1 MSTHNNL
8 DKICVAI
15 VVGSL
20 VLTGLFMN
28 GEALGI
34 TKIVDE
40 DAQQNSDSV
49 YFTTNDQNG
58 NWDTSGATVITLTGD
73 GVTISGKGAYT
84 VDGNVVITN
93 AGYYVVSGTLTDG
106 YISVDAYNSSKV
118 FIMLDGAEINCSD
131 DACIRVDQAEK
142 VFLTLAEGSQN
153 TLSSG
158 SSYCTEALNDGTD
171 GAIYAHD
178 DLTINGS
185 GSLTVTAQYRHG
197 IAAKDDLVI
206 TGGTITVTAEADA
219 IHANDSLRIK
229 EATITADAGD
239 DGLVTSNEEENGYF
253 YIESGTLDI
262 TASDDAIHTTGD
274 ITFAGGSVTIDA
286 GDDGVHS
293 DSNIYIQGGTILIED
308 CYEGIEALNIDVS
321 GGDVTVYPQD
331 DGLNA
336 NGGSGDMFGG
346 GGMGG
351 MGGPGGGHGGGPGG
365 GYGGGQT
372 GDGQSSDSGSGEQM
386 GGMGGPAGGHG
397 GRPGGDQSGD
407 SGSGEQMSG
416 MPDGEMPARPDA
428 ESADGEMPTRPD
440 MGSTDGEMPTPPD
453 MGSTRDG
460 QMPPDMGSTESGQM
474 PSDMN
479 SGQDN
484 AQTTADTSGSE
495 SYIKISG
502 GTITIINETGNDA
515 DGLDS
520 NGDILISGGTVYISL
535 VGTGSNNAVDYGSE
549 SGGVAEISGGTII
562 ACGASSMAEAFD
574 TSSTQASILYN
585 TSATVEAGTTLAIED
600 ADGNVLISWD
610 VPCSFSSALISCP
623 EMQVGGTY
631 TVVFGDNAE
640 EITLSEVAASY
651 GDAQSSGYGGDM
663 NWGGMKSRK
672 DQQSNASGGGTD
684 SEAGSETAS
693 ETERPQGGPGEGQTP
708 PDMSQGGEGRTA
720 VGESQDGEG
729 QAAAGESQS
738 GEGQVAAGESQDG
751 EGRTAAGESQGGEGQ
766 VAAGESQSGEGRT
779 AAGESQGGEGRTA
792 AGESR
797 EGMTGGPAMQDQ
809 RQQEQT
815 QAEEDLAAQ
824 DIVTAQPVDG
834 KSWAVIGGS
843 TALLVGAAVIVLLY
857 KRP

>member
-1 MSTHNNL
+1 
-8 DKICVAI
+8 
-15 VVGSL
+15 
-20 VLTGLFMN
+20 
-28 GEALGI
+28 
-34 TKIVDE
+34 
-40 DAQQNSDSV
+40 
-49 YFTTNDQNG
+49 
-58 NWDTSGATVITLTGD
+58 
-73 GVTISGKGAYT
+73 
-84 VDGNVVITN
+84 
-93 AGYYVVSGTLTDG
+93 
-106 YISVDAYNSSKV
+106 
-118 FIMLDGAEINCSD
+118 
-131 DACIRVDQAEK
+131 
-142 VFLTLAEGSQN
+142 
-153 TLSSG
+153 
-158 SSYCTEALNDGTD
+158 
-171 GAIYAHD
+171 
-178 DLTINGS
+178 
-185 GSLTVTAQYRHG
+185 
-197 IAAKDDLVI
+197 
-206 TGGTITVTAEADA
+206 
-219 IHANDSLRIK
+219 
-229 EATITADAGD
+229 
-239 DGLVTSNEEENGYF
+239 
-253 YIESGTLDI
+253 
-262 TASDDAIHTTGD
+262 
-274 ITFAGGSVTIDA
+274 
-286 GDDGVHS
+286 
-293 DSNIYIQGGTILIED
+293 
-308 CYEGIEALNIDVS
+308 
-321 GGDVTVYPQD
+321 
-331 DGLNA
+331 
-336 NGGSGDMFGG
+336 
-346 GGMGG
+346 
-351 MGGPGGGHGGGPGG
+351 
-365 GYGGGQT
+365 
-372 GDGQSSDSGSGEQM
+372 
-386 GGMGGPAGGHG
+386 
-397 GRPGGDQSGD
+397 
-407 SGSGEQMSG
+407 

-428 ESADGEMPTRPD
+428 ESADGEMPTRPDMGSTDGEMPAQPD

-502 GTITIINETGNDA
+502 GTITIINETGSDA

-720 VGESQDGEG
+720 
-729 QAAAGESQS
+729 AGESQG

-751 EGRTAAGESQGGEGQ
+751 EGRTA
-766 VAAGESQSGEGRT
+766 V
-779 AAGESQGGEGRTA
+779 
-792 AGESR
+792 GESR

>member
-73 GVTISGKGAYT
+73 GATISGKGAYT

-153 TLSSG
+153 TLTSG
-158 SSYCTEALNDGTD
+158 SAYCTEALNDGTD

-253 YIESGTLDI
+253 YIESGTLEI

-365 GYGGGQT
+365 GQS
-372 GDGQSSDSGSGEQM
+372 GDSGSGDSGSGEQM

-416 MPDGEMPARPDA
+416 GQSSDSGPGEQMGGIPDGEMQARPDA

-440 MGSTDGEMPTPPD
+440 MGSTDGEMPAQPDMGSTDGEMPTPPD
-453 MGSTRDG
+453 MGSTGD
-460 QMPPDMGSTESGQM
+460 GQM

-502 GTITIINETGNDA
+502 GTITIINETGSDA

-720 VGESQDGEG
+720 AGESQGGEG

-751 EGRTAAGESQGGEGQ
+751 EGQ
-766 VAAGESQSGEGRT
+766 VAAGESQD
-779 AAGESQGGEGRTA
+779 GEGRTA

-797 EGMTGGPAMQDQ
+797 EGMSGGPAMQDQ